1 MMMAE
6 APAMMMEDKP
16 ANNDK
21 NADEKTGMLGGL
33 GGMGKLGGG
42 LLGGGDDNGS
52 DRTVERKP
60 VYSQCCCCMCAC
72 SNENTDG
79 TTCCGCFPVKCGV
92 VAIGITVWTITLYM
106 FLTTYFL
113 ILNEYVRWWF
123 PFVTMILL
131 VPMLIA
137 TCFFIGFFTKDC
149 KRTRGNLTAAVIMSI
164 ISMALVITWSVCY
177 YLWLYK
183 QEFVYTGT
191 GEDLNSYIKTSK
203 KGYIFWLLAEASF
216 VITLFSYF
224 LCVIRKYVNC
234 YPEEKKEEEPKK

>member
-42 LLGGGDDNGS
+42 LLGGDDNGS

-113 ILNEYVRWWF
+113 ILNEYVR
-123 PFVTMILL
+123 
-131 VPMLIA
+131 
-137 TCFFIGFFTKDC
+137 
-149 KRTRGNLTAAVIMSI
+149 
-164 ISMALVITWSVCY
+164 
-177 YLWLYK
+177 
-183 QEFVYTGT
+183 
-191 GEDLNSYIKTSK
+191 
-203 KGYIFWLLAEASF
+203 
-216 VITLFSYF
+216 
-224 LCVIRKYVNC
+224 
-234 YPEEKKEEEPKK
+234 